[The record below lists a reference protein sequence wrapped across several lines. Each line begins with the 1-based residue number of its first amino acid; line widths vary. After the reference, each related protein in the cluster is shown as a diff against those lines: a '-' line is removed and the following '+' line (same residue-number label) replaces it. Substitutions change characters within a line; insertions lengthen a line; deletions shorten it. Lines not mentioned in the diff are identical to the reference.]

1 MTRVSIDKNLAE
13 NVLNYLASQPYSE
26 VWQLIGALKQ
36 DIKPVP
42 EAGHTQPEESE
53 ASKP

>member
-13 NVLNYLASQPYSE
+13 SLLNYLATKPYSE
-26 VWQLIGALKQ
+26 VWQLIGALQQ

>member
-13 NVLNYLASQPYSE
+13 NVLNYLASRPYSE
-26 VWQLIGALKQ
+26 VWQLIGALQQ
-36 DIKPVP
+36 DIKP
-42 EAGHTQPEESE
+42 ETGHTQPEESE